1 MVDANATAG
10 PYRAENPPFGKNH
23 HRYVHG
29 LRTQEVIIMR
39 RRLSEGNELLQD
51 LVQCPSLMELDTF
64 MRDHLPNHSGVS
76 YDAKTQLQATSK
88 RI

>member
-29 LRTQEVIIMR
+29 LRTQEVIIIRKLAADMNKS
-39 RRLSEGNELLQD
+39 LKN
-51 LVQCPSLMELDTF
+51 LVQL
-64 MRDHLPNHSGVS
+64 N
-76 YDAKTQLQATSK
+76 
-88 RI
+88 